1 MPRSHT
7 LSKAGKLRELFAGKT
22 IAIPGAFNAL
32 TAMQIER
39 AGYDA
44 LYISGAALSAV
55 RGFPDIGL
63 LSLEQ
68 VAAEAR
74 TIARVVSIPVIVD
87 ADTGFGPASAI
98 PAAVRS
104 FEEAGLAGM
113 QIEDQQLPKK
123 CGHLAGKELVQT
135 HDMVSKIRAAVE
147 SKQDPDFVIVT
158 RTDARSIEGMD
169 GAVHRALAYVEA
181 GADALFPEAL
191 ESEKEF
197 ETFSSAMSKAGVAVP
212 LIANMTEFGKS
223 PYLAVSRFEQLGYRG
238 VLFPVSVLRVAMK
251 AIERFLAELKNTG
264 SQRDVLQQMMTRAEL
279 YELLQYDPVASQERR
294 PYEPNNEGASR
305 G

>member
-1 MPRSHT
+1 
-7 LSKAGKLRELFAGKT
+7 
-22 IAIPGAFNAL
+22 
-32 TAMQIER
+32 
-39 AGYDA
+39 
-44 LYISGAALSAV
+44 
-55 RGFPDIGL
+55 
-63 LSLEQ
+63 
-68 VAAEAR
+68 
-74 TIARVVSIPVIVD
+74 VIVD

-98 PAAVRS
+98 PVAVRS
-104 FEEAGLAGM
+104 FEEGGLAGM

-147 SKQDPDFVIVT
+147 SKQDPDFVIVA

-169 GAVHRALAYVEA
+169 GAVHRAVAYVEA

-197 ETFSSAMSKAGVAVP
+197 ETFALAMSKAGVAVP

-251 AIERFLAELKNTG
+251 AIERFLAELKDAG